1 MDENQEEEED
11 QILDLDLFSDIS
23 LKSNWKQ
30 FVTLENGE
38 IDKERLILVASSFLN
53 NESSTDEEL
62 KAISDELQKQIDL
75 STKKIKE
82 KAILFQK
89 SKEKLFELKGNVEN
103 LRKKRFDLRQKY
115 LQLSK
120 ENSTREVAKKNDT
133 ISTGEEYSIALEI
146 LNNNIEKLQQDIK
159 FLESFV
165 SGELDSTL
173 N

>member
-62 KAISDELQKQIDL
+62 KAISEELQKQIDL

-89 SKEKLFELKGNVEN
+89 SKEKLFELKGNVEI

-146 LNNNIEKLQQDIK
+146 LNSNIEKLQQDIK